1 MIYREGESVMD
12 YEKLLSGYKAK
23 ACIISVDIYPNDH
36 YGNIRI
42 VAGNKAHC
50 DDMLKTMHKEFIPGS
65 PYAEYLP
72 ENKNFEDFCYRSSV
86 LGQPL
91 HTYVELPFMNL
102 WLNMFLL
109 PLESDKENT
118 GYPQLNAP

>member
-1 MIYREGESVMD
+1 MEFD
-12 YEKLLSGYKAK
+12 KLLSGYKTK
-23 ACIISVDIYPNDH
+23 ACVLSVDSYPDERF
-36 YGNIRI
+36 GNIRI
-42 VAGNKAHC
+42 VAGNKPHC
-50 DDMLKTMHKEFIPGS
+50 EDMLRTMRKEFIPGS
-65 PYAEYLP
+65 PYAEYFP
-72 ENKNFEDFCYRSSV
+72 EDKNFEEFCYRSAI

-118 GYPQLNAP
+118 G